1 MWARTLDERLA
12 RALASVETREHSPD
26 HDDADAMRRQY
37 EENADAQVCELEAL
51 VAVFAERALGEDAES
66 IRDAL
71 ASGETVVLAEACV
84 SGRCPRIELA
94 LTMEIDDGESVRVIC
109 ADTRTVDVRALP
121 LVFLDVALPRAYPSE
136 SVPIFMLRCD
146 WLSNSHLSALCARL
160 DVILEEES
168 MRGEPVLFALA
179 EYLQSNALREVLLND
194 DGALDLAASV
204 PLGWGTSDD
213 DDKSMSFEVDTR
225 AIAMARDVQEA
236 ELSILRADA
245 SARRRAFLA
254 SENNTCCVCLADDIK
269 GRDLRR
275 PGTSCEHWLCIDC
288 VSRMACVHVRDG
300 SVTRLICPEPGC
312 SSTFSPHI
320 MREVL
325 SDEDYEKYDSMLLS
339 KTLDAMP
346 DLVYCPRCEH
356 PVLEDEGDDTH
367 CGQCPGCM
375 YAFCTLCRD
384 AYHPPSIECLNPQQ
398 KLAVLEARR
407 VGDEKMSAE
416 ALRKYREDLAD
427 AAAQAYVTQKGRLCP
442 TCGAG
447 VVKNEGCNKM
457 TCACGSYFCWL
468 CGDKLSGDGY
478 AHFRNVDGEE
488 GTSACRLFDLEE
500 IERFER
506 EMANM
511 HLNGG
516 RGLHQGDA
524 GPRGRPADIV
534 QCIRCKA
541 ANGRF
546 DNNNHVTCWACQT
559 SFCAACRAVVP
570 RGSNHYGPG
579 VGKCKQHAPLTR

>member
-1 MWARTLDERLA
+1 
-12 RALASVETREHSPD
+12 
-26 HDDADAMRRQY
+26 
-37 EENADAQVCELEAL
+37 
-51 VAVFAERALGEDAES
+51 
-66 IRDAL
+66 
-71 ASGETVVLAEACV
+71 
-84 SGRCPRIELA
+84 
-94 LTMEIDDGESVRVIC
+94 
-109 ADTRTVDVRALP
+109 
-121 LVFLDVALPRAYPSE
+121 
-136 SVPIFMLRCD
+136 
-146 WLSNSHLSALCARL
+146 
-160 DVILEEES
+160 
-168 MRGEPVLFALA
+168 
-179 EYLQSNALREVLLND
+179 
-194 DGALDLAASV
+194 
-204 PLGWGTSDD
+204 
-213 DDKSMSFEVDTR
+213 
-225 AIAMARDVQEA
+225 
-236 ELSILRADA
+236 
-245 SARRRAFLA
+245 
-254 SENNTCCVCLADDIK
+254 
-269 GRDLRR
+269 
-275 PGTSCEHWLCIDC
+275 
-288 VSRMACVHVRDG
+288 
-300 SVTRLICPEPGC
+300 
-312 SSTFSPHI
+312 

-325 SDEDYEKYDSMLLS
+325 SNEDYEKYDTMLLS

-356 PVLEDEGDDTH
+356 PVLEDEGDGTH
-367 CGQCPGCM
+367 CGRCPGCM

-516 RGLHQGDA
+516 RGVNYGDA

-579 VGKCKQHAPLTR
+579 AGKCKQHAPIAR

>member
-1 MWARTLDERLA
+1 MWARALDERLA
-12 RALASVETREHSPD
+12 RAMASALRDELSRLSLD
-26 HDDADAMRRQY
+26 NDADAVRKRY
-37 EENADAQVCELEAL
+37 EDNVDAQTRELEAL
-51 VAVFAERALGEDAES
+51 VAVFAERAFGEDAEK
-66 IRDAL
+66 IRLAL
-71 ASGETVVLAEACV
+71 ESGETVELV
-84 SGRCPRIELA
+84 SDVSAPYPRIELA
-94 LTMEIDDGESVRVIC
+94 LSVDMDDDACVCVIC
-109 ADTRTVDVRALP
+109 ADGALEVRALP
-121 LVFLDVALPRAYPSE
+121 MMFLDVTLPREYPSTAG
-136 SVPIFMLRCD
+136 PIFMLRCD
-146 WLSNSHLSALCARL
+146 WLSSSHLSALCARL
-160 DVILEEES
+160 DAIVEDETT
-168 MRGEPVLFALA
+168 RGEPVLFELA

-194 DGALDLAASV
+194 NGALDLAASA

-213 DDKSMSFEVDTR
+213 DGTSMSFEVDMR

-236 ELSILRADA
+236 EFSILRADA
-245 SARRRAFLA
+245 SARRHAFLE
-254 SENNTCCVCLADDIK
+254 STNNTCCVCLADDIL

-275 PGTSCEHWLCIDC
+275 PSGCQHWLCVDC
-288 VSRMACVHVRDG
+288 VRRMASVHVRDG

-312 SSTFSPHI
+312 SSTFSPLI

-325 SDEDYEKYDSMLLS
+325 SNEDYEKYDTMMLS

-356 PVLEDEGDDTH
+356 PVLEDEGDGTH
-367 CGQCPGCM
+367 CGRCPGCM

-516 RGLHQGDA
+516 RGVNYGDA

-579 VGKCKQHAPLTR
+579 AGKCKQHAPLAR

>member
-1 MWARTLDERLA
+1 MWARALDERLA
-12 RALASVETREHSPD
+12 RATASASRDELSRLSLD
-26 HDDADAMRRQY
+26 DDADAVRKRY
-37 EENADAQVCELEAL
+37 EDNVEAQTRELEAL
-51 VAVFAERALGEDAES
+51 VAVFAERTFGEDAEK
-66 IRDAL
+66 IRSAL
-71 ASGETVVLAEACV
+71 ESGETVELESDV
-84 SGRCPRIELA
+84 SAPYPRIELA
-94 LTMEIDDGESVRVIC
+94 LSVDMDDDGCVRVIC
-109 ADTRTVDVRALP
+109 ADGTLEVRALP
-121 LVFLDVALPRAYPSE
+121 MIFLDVTLPREYPSATG
-136 SVPIFMLRCD
+136 PIFMLRCD
-146 WLSNSHLSALCARL
+146 WLSSSHLSALCARL
-160 DVILEEES
+160 DAIVEEETT
-168 MRGEPVLFALA
+168 RGEPVLFELA

-194 DGALDLAASV
+194 DGALDLAASA

-213 DDKSMSFEVDTR
+213 DDTSMTFEVDMR

-236 ELSILRADA
+236 EFSILRADA
-245 SARRRAFLA
+245 SARRRAFLD
-254 SENNTCCVCLADDIK
+254 STNNNCCVCLADDIL

-275 PGTSCEHWLCIDC
+275 PSGCQHCLCVDC
-288 VSRMACVHVRDG
+288 VSRMASVHVRDG
-300 SVTRLICPEPGC
+300 SVTRLICPKPGC
-312 SSTFSPHI
+312 SSTFSPLI

-325 SDEDYEKYDSMLLS
+325 SNEDYEKYDTMLLS

-356 PVLEDEGDDTH
+356 PVLEDEGDGTH
-367 CGQCPGCM
+367 CGRCPGCM

-516 RGLHQGDA
+516 RRVNYGDA

-579 VGKCKQHAPLTR
+579 AGKCKQHAPIAR

>member
-1 MWARTLDERLA
+1 MWARALDERLA
-12 RALASVETREHSPD
+12 RAMASALRDELSRLSLD
-26 HDDADAMRRQY
+26 NDADAVRKRY
-37 EENADAQVCELEAL
+37 EDNVDAQTRELEAL
-51 VAVFAERALGEDAES
+51 VAVFAERAFGEDAEK
-66 IRDAL
+66 IRLAL
-71 ASGETVVLAEACV
+71 ESGETVELV
-84 SGRCPRIELA
+84 SDVSAPYPRIELA
-94 LTMEIDDGESVRVIC
+94 LSVDMDDDACVCVIC
-109 ADTRTVDVRALP
+109 ADGALEVRALP
-121 LVFLDVALPRAYPSE
+121 MMFLDVTLPREYPSTAG
-136 SVPIFMLRCD
+136 PIFMLRCD
-146 WLSNSHLSALCARL
+146 WLSSSHLSALCARL
-160 DVILEEES
+160 DAIVEDETT
-168 MRGEPVLFALA
+168 RGEPVLFELA

-194 DGALDLAASV
+194 NGALDLAASA

-213 DDKSMSFEVDTR
+213 DGTNMSFEVDMR

-236 ELSILRADA
+236 EFSILRADA
-245 SARRRAFLA
+245 SARRHAFLE
-254 SENNTCCVCLADDIK
+254 STNNTCCVCLADDIL

-275 PGTSCEHWLCIDC
+275 PSGCQHWLCVDC
-288 VSRMACVHVRDG
+288 VRRMASVHVRDG

-312 SSTFSPHI
+312 SSTFSPLI

-325 SDEDYEKYDSMLLS
+325 SNEDYEKYDTMLLS

-356 PVLEDEGDDTH
+356 PVLEDEGDGTH
-367 CGQCPGCM
+367 CGRCPGCM

-516 RGLHQGDA
+516 RGVNYGDA

-579 VGKCKQHAPLTR
+579 AGKCKQHAPLAR

>member
-1 MWARTLDERLA
+1 MWARALDERLA
-12 RALASVETREHSPD
+12 RATASASRDELSRLSLD
-26 HDDADAMRRQY
+26 DDADAVRKRY
-37 EENADAQVCELEAL
+37 EDNVEAQTRELEAL
-51 VAVFAERALGEDAES
+51 VAVFAERAFGEDAEKVRS
-66 IRDAL
+66 AL
-71 ASGETVVLAEACV
+71 ESGETVELV
-84 SGRCPRIELA
+84 SDVSAPYPRIELA
-94 LTMEIDDGESVRVIC
+94 LSVDMDDDACVRVIC
-109 ADTRTVDVRALP
+109 VDGELEVRALP
-121 LVFLDVALPRAYPSE
+121 MIFLDVTLPREYPSAAG
-136 SVPIFMLRCD
+136 PIFMLRCD
-146 WLSNSHLSALCARL
+146 WLSSSHLSALCARL
-160 DVILEEES
+160 DAIVEDETT
-168 MRGEPVLFALA
+168 RGEPVLFELA
-179 EYLQSNALREVLLND
+179 QYLQSNALREVLLND
-194 DGALDLAASV
+194 DGALDLAASA

-213 DDKSMSFEVDTR
+213 DDTSMSFEVDMR

-236 ELSILRADA
+236 EFCILRADA
-245 SARRRAFLA
+245 TARRHAFLE
-254 SENNTCCVCLADDIK
+254 STNNTCCVCLADDIL

-275 PGTSCEHWLCIDC
+275 PSGCQHWLCVDC
-288 VSRMACVHVRDG
+288 VSRMASVHVRDG
-300 SVTRLICPEPGC
+300 SVTRLICPESGC
-312 SSTFSPHI
+312 SSTFSPLI

-325 SDEDYEKYDSMLLS
+325 SNDDYEKYDNMLLS

-356 PVLEDEGDDTH
+356 PVLEDEGDGTH
-367 CGQCPGCM
+367 CGRCPGCM

-516 RGLHQGDA
+516 RGVNYGDA
-524 GPRGRPADIV
+524 GPRGRAADIV

-579 VGKCKQHAPLTR
+579 AGKCKQHAPLAR